1 MSLNSIG
8 LLVFLFLNWHV
19 AWFTIS
25 CFRCTAKWLFTHI
38 THVYI
43 WLFSDSFIG
52 CYKILGIV
60 LCAISRYLLATFVSF
75 LASLHGMWDHSS
87 LCVCV
92 CVCVCVCTLVMSASA
107 ATWRTTRFLC
117 LWNIPGRN
125 TGMVAVSY
133 TRDSSWPRD
142 QMCVSC
148 IGRRILLPLHHLG
161 SPHSSLTRDQTRIPC
176 SGSAEP

>member
-92 CVCVCVCTLVMSASA
+92 CVCVCVHPSHVCLCSHMKNHKVPLSVEYSRQKY
-107 ATWRTTRFLC
+107 WDGCRFLHQGFFLTQGSNVC
-117 LWNIPGRN
+117 LLHWQADSFTTAPPGK
-125 TGMVAVSY
+125 
-133 TRDSSWPRD
+133 
-142 QMCVSC
+142 
-148 IGRRILLPLHHLG
+148 
-161 SPHSSLTRDQTRIPC
+161 SP
-176 SGSAEP
+176 